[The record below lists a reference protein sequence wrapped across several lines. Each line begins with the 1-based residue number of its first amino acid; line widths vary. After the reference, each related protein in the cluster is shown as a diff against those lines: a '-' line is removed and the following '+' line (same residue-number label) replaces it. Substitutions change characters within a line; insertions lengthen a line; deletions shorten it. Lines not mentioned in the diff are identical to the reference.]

1 MTQGSGLL
9 LALVIQAK
17 YRIIHNLGFGARG
30 QFILMPSG
38 SVIKG
43 RIFKIFIHVTV
54 RKTEVLL
61 SARYKKRGQ
70 RLKIQTGCVHGNGSE
85 DAMKKS
91 CEHGPWH
98 KRGPRFLQAQD
109 GNYW

>member
-38 SVIKG
+38 
-43 RIFKIFIHVTV
+43 
-54 RKTEVLL
+54 
-61 SARYKKRGQ
+61 
-70 RLKIQTGCVHGNGSE
+70 
-85 DAMKKS
+85 
-91 CEHGPWH
+91 
-98 KRGPRFLQAQD
+98 
-109 GNYW
+109 